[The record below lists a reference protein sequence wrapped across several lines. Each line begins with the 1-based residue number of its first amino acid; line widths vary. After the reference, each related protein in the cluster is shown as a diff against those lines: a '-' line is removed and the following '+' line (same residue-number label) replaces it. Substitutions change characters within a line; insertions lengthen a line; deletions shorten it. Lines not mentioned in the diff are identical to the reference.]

1 MLFVASVRGSEPSED
16 IATRIKHLNDH
27 FTLSIFNNVSR
38 SLFERHQL
46 MFSFLMA
53 VRILQADGKV
63 DAAEW
68 RYGWGWGRGRG
79 GVGSGGMPTLS
90 R

>member
-1 MLFVASVRGSEPSED
+1 MLFVASVRGSEPSDD
-16 IATRIKHLNDH
+16 IATRIKSLNDH

-53 VRILQADGKV
+53 VRIRQAEGKV
-63 DAAEW
+63 DSAEW
-68 RYGWGWGRGRG
+68 R
-79 GVGSGGMPTLS
+79 
-90 R
+90 

>member
-1 MLFVASVRGSEPSED
+1 MLFVSSVRGSEPSDE
-16 IATRIKHLNDH
+16 ISARIKYLNDH

-53 VRILQADGKV
+53 ARILQANSDV
-63 DAAEW
+63 DAMEW
-68 RYGWGWGRGRG
+68 RCGA
-79 GVGSGGMPTLS
+79 
-90 R
+90 